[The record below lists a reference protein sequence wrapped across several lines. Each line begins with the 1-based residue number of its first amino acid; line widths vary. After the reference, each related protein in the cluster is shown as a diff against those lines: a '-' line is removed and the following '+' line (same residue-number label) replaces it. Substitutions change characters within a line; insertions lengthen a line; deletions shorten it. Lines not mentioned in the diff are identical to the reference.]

1 MRSICNGS
9 AKGRIGRNSN
19 GYLHGKTQSKRA
31 TQTEPKYGSKCT
43 MPLPTRQQSWP
54 SSPDQGRPLLADNLS
69 AAWAQS
75 AQGVLFDGALLVDDL
90 DGATCPADN
99 VRPAGAA
106 TRINLAIIVVQDGD
120 VANRPGLNPE
130 SAGRKCGR
138 EPGPIPGL
146 RLLLSSRGAASMAV
160 HRCGLSESGTS
171 SGLARGRK

>member
-1 MRSICNGS
+1 MDTFM
-9 AKGRIGRNSN
+9 AKHNQKELHEPNQNMGRNIPCPCRPVN
-19 GYLHGKTQSKRA
+19 NPGRLARTRA
-31 TQTEPKYGSKCT
+31 VHCLLITCPRLGRNQLKGCSSTA
-43 MPLPTRQQSWP
+43 P
-54 SSPDQGRPLLADNLS
+54 SSS
-69 AAWAQS
+69 MIS
-75 AQGVLFDGALLVDDL
+75 TVLPVRR
-90 DGATCPADN
+90 ADN

-120 VANRPGLNPE
+120 VANHPGLNPE